1 VRRTSISDDHLSFTP
16 EQQRHI
22 QDIPS
27 ISGHSKCTTHIHL
40 RASSPIWSAGLL
52 RRISDPAHGRIL
64 RAELTK
70 CSQNL
75 LRQAHKAATEV
86 AMTASMRAEDAA
98 LLGTLLARCINDLTS
113 AKKGRK

>member
-40 RASSPIWSAGLL
+40 RASSPIWSAKVCCGEFPIP
-52 RRISDPAHGRIL
+52 RT
-64 RAELTK
+64 LTK